1 MSVRPAVEPAVI
13 AGKVMLAVLGAQ
25 TGAGLVITKVGK
37 GLTVMFL
44 VADTAGQPAG
54 TLVVNVKTT
63 GPE

>member
-1 MSVRPAVEPAVI
+1 MFAV
-13 AGKVMLAVLGAQ
+13 AGAHK
-25 TGAGLVITKVGK
+25 GAGFVITNVGE

-44 VADTAGQPAG
+44 VAETAGQPAG